1 MDSDGPSSTQIEIDA
16 PVWRRL
22 LADPERICRQAVEA
36 TLERVA
42 PPAWRQRAEIG
53 VLLADDAAVRALNAA
68 HRGQDRPTN
77 VLSFPTLATPA
88 AALSGEPGDRPLLL
102 GDLVLA
108 AETIRTEAKAQGKP
122 LPDHVRHLVVH
133 GTLHLLGH
141 DHEDDAQAVAME
153 ELERSILAG
162 LGVPDP
168 YAQATGAR
176 EALP

>member
-1 MDSDGPSSTQIEIDA
+1 MDSDGPSSIHIEIEA
-16 PVWRRL
+16 PMWRRL
-22 LADPERICRQAVEA
+22 LADPERVCRKAVEA

-42 PPAWRQRAEIG
+42 PPAWRARAEVG

-68 HRGQDRPTN
+68 HRGQDRSTN
-77 VLSFPTLATPA
+77 VLSFPTLGTPD
-88 AALSGEPGDRPLLL
+88 AALSSEPGDRPLLL

-108 AETIRTEAKAQGKP
+108 AETIRAEAKAQGKP
-122 LPDHVRHLVVH
+122 LPDHVLHLVVH

-168 YAQATGAR
+168 YAEATGAR

>member
-1 MDSDGPSSTQIEIDA
+1 MDSDGPSSLHVEIGA
-16 PVWRRL
+16 PVWRGL
-22 LADPERICRQAVEA
+22 LVDPAGVCRRAIEA
-36 TLERVA
+36 TLERAA
-42 PPAWRQRAEIG
+42 PPAWRARAEIG
-53 VLLADDAAVRALNAA
+53 VVLADDAAARALNAA

-77 VLSFPTLATPA
+77 VLSFPMLTASA
-88 AALSGEPGDRPLLL
+88 ASLGSEPGDRPLLL
-102 GDLVLA
+102 GDIVLA
-108 AETIRTEAKAQGKP
+108 AETIRAQAITENKP
-122 LPDHVRHLVVH
+122 LTDHVLHLVVH

-168 YAQATGAR
+168 YAEAPGAR

>member
-1 MDSDGPSSTQIEIDA
+1 MDKDGPSSTNVEIEA

-22 LADPERICRQAVEA
+22 LGDPEGVCRRAVEA

-42 PPAWRQRAEIG
+42 PPAWRSRAEIG
-53 VLLADDAAVRALNAA
+53 VLLANDAAVRALNAA

-77 VLSFPTLATPA
+77 VLSFPMLAAPA
-88 AALSGEPGDRPLLL
+88 AALTPNARPLLL

-108 AETIRTEAKAQGKP
+108 AETVRAEAQEERKP
-122 LPDHVRHLVVH
+122 LPDHVLHLVVH
-133 GTLHLLGH
+133 GTLHLLGY
-141 DHEDDAQAVAME
+141 DHEDDAEAVAME

-168 YAQATGAR
+168 YAEVIGAR

>member
-1 MDSDGPSSTQIEIDA
+1 MDGDGPSSTHVEIDA
-16 PVWRRL
+16 SVWRRL
-22 LADPERICRQAVEA
+22 LADPEAVCRQAVEA
-36 TLERVA
+36 ALERAA
-42 PPAWRQRAEIG
+42 PPAWRPRAEIG
-53 VLLADDAAVRALNAA
+53 VLLADDVAVRALNAA

-77 VLSFPTLATPA
+77 VLSFPTLASPA
-88 AALSGEPGDRPLLL
+88 SVLPREAGDHPLLL
-102 GDLVLA
+102 GDIVLA
-108 AETIRTEAKAQGKP
+108 AETIRAEAKAQGKP

-168 YAQATGAR
+168 YAEATGTR

>member
-1 MDSDGPSSTQIEIDA
+1 MDSDGPSSTKVEIEA
-16 PVWRRL
+16 SVWHRL
-22 LADPERICRQAVEA
+22 LADPEGVCRRAVEA

-42 PPAWRQRAEIG
+42 QPALRSRAEVG
-53 VLLADDAAVRALNAA
+53 VLLANDAAVQVLNAA
-68 HRGQDRPTN
+68 HRGQDCPTN
-77 VLSFPTLATPA
+77 VLSFPMLAAPA
-88 AALSGEPGDRPLLL
+88 AVPASDRPLLL

-108 AETIRTEAKAQGKP
+108 AETIRAEARTEKKP
-122 LPDHVRHLVVH
+122 LTDHVLHLVVH

-141 DHEDDAQAVAME
+141 DHEDDAHAVAME

-168 YAQATGAR
+168 YAEATGTR

>member
-1 MDSDGPSSTQIEIDA
+1 MDSDGPSSTKVEIEA
-16 PVWRRL
+16 TVWRGL
-22 LADPERICRQAVEA
+22 LADPEGVCRRAVEA

-42 PPAWRQRAEIG
+42 PPAWRSRAEIG
-53 VLLADDAAVRALNAA
+53 VLLANDAAAQALNAA

-77 VLSFPTLATPA
+77 VLSFPMLAAPPA
-88 AALSGEPGDRPLLL
+88 AVSPNDRPLLL

-108 AETIRTEAKAQGKP
+108 AETIRAEAKTEKKP
-122 LPDHVRHLVVH
+122 LTDHVLHLVVH

-168 YAQATGAR
+168 YAEAVGTR